1 LNYSSLKVVFFAPCG
16 KSLFEVRQVRLH
28 KPLPQWS
35 KKYDFK
41 VQSILTAI
49 NLGKSRQTNAVILA
63 VLQES
68 LTPILQ
74 ILRR

>member
-1 LNYSSLKVVFFAPCG
+1 M
-16 KSLFEVRQVRLH
+16 VRIILVWHALRQICPRRICIRHRL
-28 KPLPQWS
+28 PLPQWS
-35 KKYDFK
+35 KKYVFK
-41 VQSILTAI
+41 VQSILTTI
-49 NLGKSRQTNAVILA
+49 NLGKSRQTNAVILV

>member
-1 LNYSSLKVVFFAPCG
+1 VLFGKFSL
-16 KSLFEVRQVRLH
+16 EVRSVRLRS
-28 KPLPQWS
+28 PLP
-35 KKYDFK
+35 KIIEKYDFK

-49 NLGKSRQTNAVILA
+49 NLGKSRQTNAVILV

-68 LTPILQ
+68 LTLILQ